1 MKNLHRLLLVGAICA
16 GSAPMA
22 RADVP
27 AVSFEYSGTSRIDGT
42 ARPLAKFKI
51 YTNVEQGRIRKLVK
65 YAVDFS
71 SVAKAQASPQAPV
84 MPALGGYHTGGL
96 GYVIDRDNDKFI
108 AYSSELSSYI
118 EQPRM
123 ALLKQLR
130 FDPFS
135 QVAPELSKEAPP
147 ELTPEQR
154 QRLGQ
159 EISVV
164 ARQFLKNNV
173 RVYFRAL
180 PGTRKFKALG
190 DTATHGYRMVI
201 LFNASQPGQPAQ
213 WGRVASEWWIADNM
227 PGDDMIRTFSA
238 GLMSDLHSI
247 GGISTSMWINESLPV
262 LWEALPKEF
271 RSAIGTFMPL
281 PPSDKAWYGG
291 TLAYMAVTTDTRNLK
306 SHQPGVNR
314 TEITLRNRNT
324 AALRDDI
331 FLAPAEYKK
340 QDIGFLLTGY
350 KMMSASLLDPSG
362 PLAEIMKS
370 RMPMKMPMFGSF
382 HHNQ

>member
-16 GSAPMA
+16 GSASVA
-22 RADVP
+22 LADVP
-27 AVSFEYSGTSRIDGT
+27 AVSFVYSGSSRMDG
-42 ARPLAKFKI
+42 AAKPLAKFKV
-51 YTNVEQGRIRKLVK
+51 YANVEKGRVRKLVK
-65 YAVDFS
+65 YVVDFS
-71 SVAKAQASPQAPV
+71 SMPKPASQPHTIP
-84 MPALGGYHTGGL
+84 MPAFGGYHAGSL

-108 AYSSELSSYI
+108 AYSSELNSYV

-135 QVAPELSKEAPP
+135 KVAPQLSKEAPP

-164 ARQFLKNNV
+164 AHQFLKNNM

-190 DTATHGYRMVI
+190 DTATHGYRMEI
-201 LFNASQPGQPAQ
+201 LFNASGPGQPAH
-213 WGRVASEWWIADNM
+213 WGKVSSEWWIADNM
-227 PGDDMIRTFSA
+227 PGDDMIRAITA
-238 GLMSDLHSI
+238 GLFSDWKSV

-262 LWEALPKEF
+262 LWEAMPQAF

-281 PPSDKAWYGG
+281 PPSEKAWYGG
-291 TLAYMAVTTDTRNLK
+291 TLAYLTVTTDTRNLK
-306 SHQPGVNR
+306 SHHPGVFR
-314 TEITLRNRNT
+314 TEINLQNRNT

-331 FLAPAEYKK
+331 FLAPPQYKK
-340 QDIGFLLTGY
+340 QDIGFLLVGY
-350 KMMSASLLDPSG
+350 KMLSASLLSPNG
-362 PLAEIMKS
+362 PLADIMKNK
-370 RMPMKMPMFGSF
+370 MPMKMPMAGLF
-382 HHNQ
+382 HRNQ